1 MSYRKRV
8 FFADAPADVAP
19 FDRDPAGA
27 ITGVGGESWVGG
39 RKNATGYSIETGD
52 DDTDGGGLR
61 TVGSDIAAAQR
72 GSLGMNIVTSAPVFG
87 GGKKLVRVLPP
98 GIYGMLTRPGGEVE
112 LWQFEDANFVDL
124 GNVSDGLRGGIKEAA
139 GGARTTNPRVPS
151 LGTRVGDAAAREAR
165 KVAEKLA
172 SINRVKADF
181 WKPGGG
187 AGVK

>member
-1 MSYRKRV
+1 MRYPRIR
-8 FFADAPADVAP
+8 FADSLP
-19 FDRDPAGA
+19 FDTGSEAS
-27 ITGVGGESWVGG
+27 GVGAESWVGG

-52 DDTDGGGLR
+52 AGEDDNPASL
-61 TVGSDIAAAQR
+61 GSIGAQIAAAQR

-112 LWQFEDANFVDL
+112 LWQFEDANYVDL
-124 GNVSDGLRGGIKEAA
+124 GNISDGLRGGINEAA

-172 SINRVKADF
+172 SINRINADF